1 MELNKIYNEDCMEG
15 MKRIPD
21 ASIDLIVTDPPYNT
35 TDCEWEKDKCGN
47 FLCAKGAPL
56 KYTED
61 ILVFSKNGY
70 IKPWNNNGKPKGGVQ
85 SANEKRHR

>member
-35 TDCEWEKDKCGN
+35 TDCEWDKN
-47 FLCAKGAPL
+47 VL
-56 KYTED
+56 
-61 ILVFSKNGY
+61 ISK
-70 IKPWNNNGKPKGGVQ
+70 KLRGGVFEGFE
-85 SANEKRHR
+85 ANGDYLHIRAIPILICCWLCFWRHISSQMGVGKG